1 MRNLKKFL
9 ALVLAMMMTL
19 SLMVT
24 VNAKESY
31 PDLDKA
37 DEAFVEA
44 IDVLSGVGV
53 IRGDETGNYNPGNN
67 ITRAEAAAIMYRVVT
82 GDVKDDNAGLHVGV
96 DNFTD
101 VKGTEWFAGYVGYC
115 VDHGIIKGRTDGRFD
130 PSSNV
135 TGYEMLAML
144 LRAIGY
150 GQKGEFT
157 GKGWEIPVGSRATT
171 LGILDNVKTTSYGGN
186 LRTAARRDVVA
197 DLVFQAM
204 IGPATVTMS
213 SLGDYNEY
221 TSLVSNIKNPTL
233 GKKVFGLTKMT
244 GIIVGNQMTGES
256 NTLLGVNVNWN
267 SSDGGWYGV
276 GSNGSFVYNTDPG
289 VAAGANPAV
298 AAKSA
303 TIQFATETGLELFG
317 HKVDVWYDWNT
328 DEDTQAIGETSVTYA
343 STLPAKFNG
352 IYAVRDLASKVEVVK
367 ADPQTANKPDVSDT
381 TTDGELGKVAKAA
394 GFTVNGSTKVQFSDA
409 FEKFGSAA
417 VGDGIAANTP
427 GAAFDN
433 ATKEIYMLISNSA
446 NESLDVVINL
456 GVSLDQVDA
465 KNDYAANK
473 TVTHDI
479 DTTTIYRSV
488 PTAKDQS
495 LLIYGEE
502 DITVGARVVLNKIY
516 GTGTEGI
523 TTAGTQ
529 FYYGINKITE
539 KKQGT
544 VTAISGTGEVTLS
557 NGETIEQSV
566 LWDTAN
572 AHCGSANLKIGATL
586 TFFLDTYGKYVRVVK
601 DLDTRLI
608 GAYGY
613 WVQEGIDGFKYYLQG
628 VDVEGKVQVVEVTE
642 KTYKDVIANVAS
654 TARDIHFMGVANG
667 TQGNNQYV
675 GVLDPTTA
683 GGLGYELY
691 NVNGNKVLSKLAW
704 LDQIVDSGD
713 TTPVINRVWNKNTKV
728 IMDWGDDGNQ
738 GGTGDNADTPNYF
751 TNDTKFHVITGW
763 GSTLKVETVTGLNA
777 LLNGAASV
785 EVEGWYLTDTDD
797 TEHVGSKNNVVTD
810 VYLVSVKRIQPT
822 TFLYSEKAYTPAAT
836 DPMTDDGEAVQYQ
849 IRVAGEK
856 GTSGIL
862 ASKIGANATVSS
874 GAPAAAAVLEAH
886 KFYTYTLDASGY
898 YVLTADTTYSWTQ
911 KTLTNAATAFGD
923 ITEGTNTI
931 HAADAKVIDITGVD
945 HGITD
950 YMSLRRAV
958 EENTGIKV
966 DVLLSSAMNGTTGT
980 AIVIYVTAVA

>member
-276 GSNGSFVYNTDPG
+276 GSDGSYAYLSKKDATDTDL
-289 VAAGANPAV
+289 ALN
-298 AAKSA
+298 A

-328 DEDTQAIGETSVTYA
+328 DVGTQTIGDN
-343 STLPAKFNG
+343 AKAKTVVEKFTG

-367 ADPQTANKPDVSDT
+367 ATADPGTMTLTDTTTANKV
-381 TTDGELGKVAKAA
+381 GKVAKDAGFKVDTTNGAVFSSAFDQLGNAAA
-394 GFTVNGSTKVQFSDA
+394 GDGTRTN
-409 FEKFGSAA
+409 SAA
-417 VGDGIAANTP
+417 ARNTMTRP
-427 GAAFDN
+427 IFC
-433 ATKEIYMLISNSA
+433 LISNSSD
-446 NESLDVVINL
+446 NTLDVVIAMN
-456 GVSLDQVDA
+456 VSLDQVSA

-488 PTAKDQS
+488 PATKNQS

-523 TTAGTQ
+523 ATAGAQ

-654 TARDIHFMGVANG
+654 TARDIHFMGVADG

-704 LDQIVDSGD
+704 LNQIVDSGD

-874 GAPAAAAVLEAH
+874 GAPAAAAALEAH

-923 ITEGTNTI
+923 ITDGTDTI

>member
-276 GSNGSFVYNTDPG
+276 GSDGSYAYLSKKDATDTDL
-289 VAAGANPAV
+289 ALN
-298 AAKSA
+298 A

-328 DEDTQAIGETSVTYA
+328 DVGTQTIGGN
-343 STLPAKFNG
+343 AKAKTVVEKFTG

-367 ADPQTANKPDVSDT
+367 ATADPGTMTLTDT
-381 TTDGELGKVAKAA
+381 TTANRVGKVAKDAGFKVDTTNGAVFSSAFDKLGNAAA
-394 GFTVNGSTKVQFSDA
+394 GDGTRTNAV
-409 FEKFGSAA
+409 AA
-417 VGDGIAANTP
+417 ARNTMTRP
-427 GAAFDN
+427 IFC
-433 ATKEIYMLISNSA
+433 LISNSSD
-446 NESLDVVINL
+446 NTLDVVIAMN
-456 GVSLDQVDA
+456 VSLDQVSA
-465 KNDYAANK
+465 KNDYAADK

-479 DTTTIYRSV
+479 DGTTIYRSV
-488 PTAKDQS
+488 PATKNQS

-523 TTAGTQ
+523 TANGTQ

-544 VTAISGTGEVTLS
+544 VTGISGTGEVTLS

-642 KTYKDVIANVAS
+642 KTYKAVISDVDAAD
-654 TARDIHFMGVANG
+654 REIHFMGVAAPDDSG
-667 TQGNNQYV
+667 SHV
-675 GVLDPTTA
+675 GIVNPADTK
-683 GGLGYELY
+683 LGYELY
-691 NVNGNKVLSKLAW
+691 NVNGNKVLSKLPW
-704 LDQIVDSGD
+704 LNLIQNSANGTSV
-713 TTPVINRVWNKNTKV
+713 VNKVWNKNTKA
-728 IMDWGDDGNQ
+728 IYMNSN
-738 GGTGDNADTPNYF
+738 GTVQPDNTAANNAPNYF

-785 EVEGWYLTDTDD
+785 EVEGWYLVDKDD

-856 GTSGIL
+856 DTSGIL
-862 ASKIGANATVSS
+862 ASKIGATATVGS
-874 GAPAAAAVLEAH
+874 GAPAAAAALEAH

-898 YVLTADTTYSWTQ
+898 YVLTADTTYSWPQ

-923 ITEGTNTI
+923 ITDGTDNI

-958 EENTGIKV
+958 EENAGIEV
-966 DVLLSSAMNGTTGT
+966 DVLLSSAVSGNSGT

>member
-171 LGILDNVKTTSYGGN
+171 LGILDNVKTSYGGN

-276 GSNGSFVYNTDPG
+276 GSDGSYAYLSKKDATDTDL
-289 VAAGANPAV
+289 ALN
-298 AAKSA
+298 A

-328 DEDTQAIGETSVTYA
+328 DVGTQTIGGN
-343 STLPAKFNG
+343 AKAKTVVEKFTG

-367 ADPQTANKPDVSDT
+367 ATADPGTMTLTDT
-381 TTDGELGKVAKAA
+381 TTANRVGKVAKDAGFKVDTTNGAVFSSAFDKLGNAAA
-394 GFTVNGSTKVQFSDA
+394 GDGTRTNAV
-409 FEKFGSAA
+409 AA
-417 VGDGIAANTP
+417 ARNTMTRP
-427 GAAFDN
+427 IFC
-433 ATKEIYMLISNSA
+433 LISNSSD
-446 NESLDVVINL
+446 NTLDVVIAMN
-456 GVSLDQVDA
+456 VSLDQVSA
-465 KNDYAANK
+465 KNDYAADK

-479 DTTTIYRSV
+479 DGTTIYRSV
-488 PTAKDQS
+488 PATKNQS

-523 TTAGTQ
+523 TANGTQ

-544 VTAISGTGEVTLS
+544 VTGISGTGEVTLS

-642 KTYKDVIANVAS
+642 KTYKAVISDVDAAD
-654 TARDIHFMGVANG
+654 REIHFMGVAAPDDSG
-667 TQGNNQYV
+667 SHV
-675 GVLDPTTA
+675 GIVNPADTK
-683 GGLGYELY
+683 LGYELY
-691 NVNGNKVLSKLAW
+691 NVNGNKVLSKLPW
-704 LDQIVDSGD
+704 LNLIQNSANGTSV
-713 TTPVINRVWNKNTKV
+713 VNKVWNKNTKA
-728 IMDWGDDGNQ
+728 IYMNSN
-738 GGTGDNADTPNYF
+738 GTVQPDNTAANNAPNYF

-785 EVEGWYLTDTDD
+785 EVEGWYLVDKDD

-856 GTSGIL
+856 DTSGIL

-874 GAPAAAAVLEAH
+874 GAPAAAAALEAH

-898 YVLTADTTYSWTQ
+898 YVLTADTTYSWPQ

-923 ITEGTNTI
+923 ITDGTDTI

-958 EENTGIKV
+958 EENAGIEV
-966 DVLLSSAMNGTTGT
+966 DVLLSSAVSGNSGT

>member
-186 LRTAARRDVVA
+186 PRRDVVA

-276 GSNGSFVYNTDPG
+276 GSDGSYAYLSKKDATDTDL
-289 VAAGANPAV
+289 ALN
-298 AAKSA
+298 A

-328 DEDTQAIGETSVTYA
+328 DVGTQTIGGN
-343 STLPAKFNG
+343 AKAKTVVEKFTG

-367 ADPQTANKPDVSDT
+367 ATADPGTMTLTDT
-381 TTDGELGKVAKAA
+381 TTANRVGKVAKDAGFKVDTTNGAVFSSAFDKLGNAAA
-394 GFTVNGSTKVQFSDA
+394 GDGTRTNAV
-409 FEKFGSAA
+409 AA
-417 VGDGIAANTP
+417 ARNTMTRP
-427 GAAFDN
+427 IFC
-433 ATKEIYMLISNSA
+433 LISNSSD
-446 NESLDVVINL
+446 NTLDVVIAMN
-456 GVSLDQVDA
+456 VSLDQVSA
-465 KNDYAANK
+465 KNDYAADK

-479 DTTTIYRSV
+479 DGTTIYRSV
-488 PTAKDQS
+488 PATKNQS

-523 TTAGTQ
+523 TANGTQ

-544 VTAISGTGEVTLS
+544 VTGISGTGEVTLS

-642 KTYKDVIANVAS
+642 KTYKAVISDVDAAD
-654 TARDIHFMGVANG
+654 REIHFMGVAAPDDSG
-667 TQGNNQYV
+667 SHV
-675 GVLDPTTA
+675 GIVNPADTK
-683 GGLGYELY
+683 LGYELY
-691 NVNGNKVLSKLAW
+691 NVNGNKVLSKLPW
-704 LDQIVDSGD
+704 LNLIQNSANGTSV
-713 TTPVINRVWNKNTKV
+713 VNKVWNKNTKA
-728 IMDWGDDGNQ
+728 IYMNSN
-738 GGTGDNADTPNYF
+738 GTVQPDNTAANNAPNYF

-785 EVEGWYLTDTDD
+785 EVEGWYLVDKDD

-856 GTSGIL
+856 DTSGIL

-874 GAPAAAAVLEAH
+874 GAPAAAAALEAH

-898 YVLTADTTYSWTQ
+898 YVLTADTTYSWPQ

-923 ITEGTNTI
+923 ITDGTDTI

-958 EENTGIKV
+958 EENAGIEV
-966 DVLLSSAMNGTTGT
+966 DVLLSSAVSGNSGT

>member
-244 GIIVGNQMTGES
+244 GIVVGNQMTGES
-256 NTLLGVNVNWN
+256 NTLLGVNVIWN

-276 GSNGSFVYNTDPG
+276 GSNGSYAYLSKKDATDTDL
-289 VAAGANPAV
+289 ALN
-298 AAKSA
+298 A

-328 DEDTQAIGETSVTYA
+328 DVGTQTIGDN
-343 STLPAKFNG
+343 AKAKTVVEKFTG

-367 ADPQTANKPDVSDT
+367 ATADPGTMTLTDTTTANKV
-381 TTDGELGKVAKAA
+381 GKVAKDAGFKVDTTNGAVFSSAFDQLGNAAA
-394 GFTVNGSTKVQFSDA
+394 GDGTRTN
-409 FEKFGSAA
+409 SAA
-417 VGDGIAANTP
+417 VRNTM
-427 GAAFDN
+427 
-433 ATKEIYMLISNSA
+433 ATPIFCLISNSS
-446 NESLDVVINL
+446 NNTLDVVIAMD
-456 GVSLDQVDA
+456 VSLDRVDA
-465 KNDYAANK
+465 KNDYATNK
-473 TVTHDI
+473 TVKHVT
-479 DTTTIYRSV
+479 DTTEIYRSV
-488 PTAKDQS
+488 PTAKDKS

-544 VTAISGTGEVTLS
+544 VTAISGSGKVTLS

-572 AHCGSANLKIGATL
+572 THCGSANLKIGATL

-642 KTYKDVIANVAS
+642 KTYKDVIVDVAS
-654 TARDIHFMGVANG
+654 TDRDIHFMGVGDG
-667 TQGNNQYV
+667 TAQGNNQYV
-675 GVLDPTTA
+675 GILNPADTK
-683 GGLGYELY
+683 LGYELY

-704 LDQIVDSGD
+704 LNLIQNSADGTSV
-713 TTPVINRVWNKNTKV
+713 VNKVWNKNTKA
-728 IMDWGDDGNQ
+728 IYMKNDGTVQ
-738 GGTGDNADTPNYF
+738 PDNTATNNAPNYF

-785 EVEGWYLTDTDD
+785 EVEGWYLVDKDD

-822 TFLYSEKAYTPAAT
+822 TFLYSEKAYSTAAT

-856 GTSGIL
+856 DTSGIL
-862 ASKIGANATVSS
+862 ASDIGGTATVTT
-874 GAPAAAAVLEAH
+874 GAPNTSATLTANT
-886 KFYTYTLDASGY
+886 FYTYTLDASGY
-898 YVLTADTTYSWTQ
+898 YVLTADTTYSWTN

-923 ITEGTNTI
+923 ITDGTDTI

-958 EENTGIKV
+958 EENAGITV
-966 DVLLSSAMNGTTGT
+966 DVLLSSAVSGNSAT
-980 AIVIYVTAVA
+980 AIVIYVTTVA